1 MRTIW
6 VKNVIINECGNNSYY
21 FLACY
26 ASCVCPSFLLRTRIS
41 QDANDLIQVDKLAPQ
56 HSNDYRFTT
65 GKHYSIRYCHWSVS
79 VEIVFPSGLFPE
91 YANVTRNIRSFLSR
105 VFLFEKQNFIKSQF
119 TWFLKDAH
127 PQACYWHVNKLG
139 SCFHISGHLHDER
152 QLRRLASTRNLNL
165 YNTFSALVF

>member
-105 VFLFEKQNFIKSQF
+105 VFYSRNKISLNHSSPDFLRMLIRKHAIDMSTNLARVF
-119 TWFLKDAH
+119 TLVAICTMKD
-127 PQACYWHVNKLG
+127 N
-139 SCFHISGHLHDER
+139 
-152 QLRRLASTRNLNL
+152 
-165 YNTFSALVF
+165 